1 MINNRKYIN
10 ELKQEN
16 EYLRNKINLLE
27 KVIKRYEENECRLN
41 TELCK
46 YKGVLDKIDN
56 YTSMLEERKINE

>member
-56 YTSMLEERKINE
+56 